1 MGQSVLLVLT
11 SLLVACGPGQA
22 EVVDG
27 GPVDATEA
35 TATTGTAPETG
46 TTETG
51 LAGDRPLNVLLIF
64 TDDQGVDK
72 VSSYDDHPSPPPT
85 PVIDA
90 LAARG
95 VSFDRAYAY
104 PSCSPSRGALLT
116 GKLAHRTGL
125 GEVIQY
131 ADDEE
136 LPPDTYSLPRMLDA
150 SPWIWETAAY
160 GKWHIASFA
169 SHTNLEHPLL
179 LGFGDFAGSMSNL
192 QDKWLEPDVRH
203 TYTFWDK
210 VEDGDVHVETTYATT
225 DTVDDALE
233 ALDRLQEPWLL
244 YVPFN
249 APHTPLHEPPEDLA
263 DPVDPITSPNV
274 YDAAVQ
280 ALDTELGRLL
290 AAIDE
295 EDTLVIFASD
305 NGTSSWGAQP
315 PVRPDRVKLTP
326 YEGGIRVPMI
336 VAGPG
341 VAKGVRTDAMVHVVD
356 ILPTVA
362 EVAQV
367 DLAAT
372 GEVFDGES
380 LWPYLRDPTHPGREI
395 LHGDRFAPNGV
406 GGSGLNLDWW
416 ISHGPRF
423 KVVSYGG
430 GNSYAMVDLLADP
443 NEDAPYTSIED
454 VPKADRKEVQELI
467 DAQRAFFEGIQIPS
481 W

>member
-1 MGQSVLLVLT
+1 VDRPSNVLLVL
-11 SLLVACGPGQA
+11 
-22 EVVDG
+22 
-27 GPVDATEA
+27 
-35 TATTGTAPETG
+35 
-46 TTETG
+46 
-51 LAGDRPLNVLLIF
+51 

-72 VSSYDDHPSPPPT
+72 VGSYDAHPEPPPT

-116 GKLAHRTGL
+116 GKLGHRTGL

-136 LPPDTYSLPRMLDA
+136 LPIDTYSLPRMLEA
-150 SPWIWETAAY
+150 SPWAWETGAY

-169 SHTNLEHPLL
+169 SQNHIEHPLL
-179 LGFGDFAGSMSNL
+179 LGFGAFAGSMANL
-192 QDKWLEPDVRH
+192 QDPWLDPGVRH
-203 TYTFWDK
+203 GFTYWDK
-210 VEDGDVHVETTYATT
+210 IEDGQIHIETTYATT

-233 ALDRLQEPWLL
+233 AMDTLKEPWLI

-249 APHTPLHEPPEDLA
+249 APHTPLHEPPEGLA
-263 DPVDPITSPNV
+263 DPVETVTSANL
-274 YDAAVQ
+274 YDAAIQ

-290 AAIDE
+290 SAVDPS
-295 EDTLVIFASD
+295 DTLVIFASD
-305 NGTSSWGAQP
+305 NGTSSWGARAP
-315 PVRPDRVKLTP
+315 TSPDRVKLTP
-326 YEGGIRVPMI
+326 YEGGIRVPLI

-341 VAKGVRTDAMVHVVD
+341 VVEGARSDALVHLVD

-380 LWPYLRDPTHPGREI
+380 LWPYLVDPARPGREVQ
-395 LHGDRFAPNGV
+395 HGDRFAPNGR
-406 GGSGLNLDWW
+406 GGEGLVTDWW
-416 ISHGPRF
+416 VSHGPRF
-423 KVVSYGG
+423 KVVAFGAG
-430 GNSYAMVDLLADP
+430 AAYAIVDLLDDP
-443 NEDAPYTSIED
+443 NEDAPYLSVEAVPPED
-454 VPKADRKEVQELI
+454 RAEAQALV
-467 DAQRAFFEGIQIPS
+467 DAQRTFFEGIPIPT